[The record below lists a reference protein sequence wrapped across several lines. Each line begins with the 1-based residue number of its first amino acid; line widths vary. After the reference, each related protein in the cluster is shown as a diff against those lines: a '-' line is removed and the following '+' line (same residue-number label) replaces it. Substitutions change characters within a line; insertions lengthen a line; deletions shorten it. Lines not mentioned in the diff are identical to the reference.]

1 VCFHKKEF
9 INGASAYR
17 VYQER
22 LDKRTGEER
31 KASNDDAIGKSQN
44 ILRKIKSEGV
54 INSLLIPNVDQGLF
68 KVYEKFKNE
77 INVDDKIKD
86 AIQQISRYPCQITV
100 YSESSICLFHALLK
114 HKTVVLSWDATGSI
128 IQEFIS
134 ATIL

>member
-9 INGASAYR
+9 INGASTYQ

-22 LDKRTGEER
+22 LDKGTGEKR
-31 KASNDDAIGKSQN
+31 KASNYDAIDKSRN
-44 ILRKIKSEGV
+44 ILRKIKSEG
-54 INSLLIPNVDQGLF
+54 IIKSLLIPNSDQGLF
-68 KVYEKFKNE
+68 KLYEKFKNE

-100 YSESSICLFHALLK
+100 YSESSIYLFHALLK
-114 HKTVVLSWDATGSI
+114 HKNVVLSWDATGSI
-128 IQEFIS
+128 MQEFIS